1 MVKNKIRFVF
11 NLVKESGHE
20 FIEDNVLRLC
30 SSLAYYTV
38 FAMGPLLLVIISVTG
53 LFFEKQAIT
62 SEIVNQLS
70 TFLGPDNARQ
80 VIGIIDNLR
89 QQNTATK
96 YSIIGTIILIVSATG
111 VFVEIQ
117 DSINYIWS
125 IKAKPKRGWLKYL
138 KNRLLSFSLVIGI
151 GFLLIV
157 SLLVT
162 TLTDAFTNRLQQM
175 FEEVTVTGF
184 KAFNLALLFVVT
196 TSLFAI
202 IYKILP
208 DATIKWKDAFVGAS
222 FTGFLFLLGKFLISY
237 YITTSSIDVTYGTA
251 AAFIVALSWVYYSA
265 MILYFGAEFTKV
277 YALAKGRRIM
287 PYRNAVFIVKSE
299 VRETHVL
306 PKEMK
311 DVALIVNEEKAE

>member
-1 MVKNKIRFVF
+1 MVNKIKFVY
-11 NLVKESGHE
+11 NLVKEAGRE
-20 FIEDNVLRLC
+20 FIEDNVLKLC

-38 FAMGPLLLVIISVTG
+38 FAMGPLLLVVISVTG

-62 SEIVNQLS
+62 YEIVQQLS
-70 TFLGPDNARQ
+70 MFLGPDNARQ
-80 VIGIIDNLR
+80 VIGLIDNMR
-89 QQNTATK
+89 QQNAATK
-96 YSIIGTIILIVSATG
+96 YSIIGVVILVVSATG

-117 DSINYIWS
+117 DSINYIWN

-138 KNRLLSFSLVIGI
+138 KNRLLSFSLVVGI

-162 TLTDAFTNRLQQM
+162 TLTEALTHRLLQL
-175 FEEVTVTGF
+175 FEDITVTVFKGF
-184 KAFNLALLFVVT
+184 SLGLLFIVT
-196 TSLFAI
+196 TSLFAV
-202 IYKILP
+202 IYKVLP

-222 FTGFLFLLGKFLISY
+222 FTGMLFLIGKFAISF
-237 YITTSSIDVTYGTA
+237 YIATSSIDATYGTA

-277 YALAKGRRIM
+277 YALARGRRIM

-311 DVALIVNEEKAE
+311 DVAHKVNEDEK